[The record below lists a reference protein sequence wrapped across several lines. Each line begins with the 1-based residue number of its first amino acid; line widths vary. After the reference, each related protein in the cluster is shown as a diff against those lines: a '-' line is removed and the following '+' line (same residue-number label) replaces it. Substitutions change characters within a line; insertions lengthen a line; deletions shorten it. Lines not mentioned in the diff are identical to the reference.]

1 MPFMYWD
8 ITNIE
13 LLEHLKLKVT
23 FFDGLTGTVQF
34 EPSHLTGVFASLKD
48 PAFFGKAHIESGV
61 VTWPDGI
68 DLAPDAMHQAIK
80 NNGVWILR

>member
-1 MPFMYWD
+1 MYWD

-23 FFDGLTGTVQF
+23 FFDGLTGIVQF

-80 NNGVWILR
+80 NNGIWILR

>member
-1 MPFMYWD
+1 MYWD

-23 FFDGLTGTVQF
+23 FFDGLTGIVQF

-48 PAFFGKAHIESGV
+48 PAFFGKAHIDSGA
-61 VTWPDGI
+61 VTWPGGL
-68 DLAPDAMHQAIK
+68 DLAPDAMHQEIK
-80 NNGVWILR
+80 NHGIWMLR